1 MNAALSSAELSRT
14 MKGLLLELG
23 RSLGNF
29 DLNGQ
34 LRGIE
39 AVRRQALE
47 ALQNSVKD
55 RDQRI
60 RSYQT
65 LGLCAGAALA
75 ILLL

>member
-1 MNAALSSAELSRT
+1 
-14 MKGLLLELG
+14 MKELLLELG

>member
-1 MNAALSSAELSRT
+1 MSDSELSRT
-14 MKGLLLELG
+14 LKELLLELG
-23 RSLGNF
+23 RGLGSF

-39 AVRRQALE
+39 AVRRQAIE
-47 ALQNSVKD
+47 ALQESVND
-55 RDQRI
+55 RDVRI